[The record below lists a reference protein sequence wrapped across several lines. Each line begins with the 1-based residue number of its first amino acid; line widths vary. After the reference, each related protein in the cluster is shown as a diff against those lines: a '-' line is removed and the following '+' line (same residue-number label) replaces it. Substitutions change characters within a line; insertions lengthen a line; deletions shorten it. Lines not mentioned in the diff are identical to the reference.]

1 MSQRLG
7 KSFEDKKQK
16 QSKMVEE
23 TSQMVK
29 GQGYSV
35 KGKIKRK
42 ILKFAFYDGIKVI
55 PALLIIVKI
64 FYTIMLSLIP
74 SYFDKHK
81 NYLLQSQILLKCKK
95 KKPPNISMQNQ
106 GYL

>member
-1 MSQRLG
+1 M
-7 KSFEDKKQK
+7 
-16 QSKMVEE
+16 
-23 TSQMVK
+23 
-29 GQGYSV
+29 

-95 KKPPNISMQNQ
+95 KKPTKHFHAKPRLFMKDIKKKIYAGN
-106 GYL
+106 